1 MLSVLNFL
9 KLLKNAS
16 VFSVLKLHLGFNV
29 QLETQIFNG
38 HTFKDYQHIENTT
51 ISGLTFFTQSEV
63 SCCIYDVENT
73 NPSVTSE
80 FIYDLEHLSDEYV
93 SFIYRK

>member
-1 MLSVLNFL
+1 MHQYAASKLNQDLNVHL
-9 KLLKNAS
+9 K
-16 VFSVLKLHLGFNV
+16 
-29 QLETQIFNG
+29 TQMFNG

-51 ISGLTFFTQSEV
+51 ISGLTFFTQSDV
-63 SCCIYDVENT
+63 SCCVYDVENT

>member
-1 MLSVLNFL
+1 MHQCTASKHLNVHL
-9 KLLKNAS
+9 K
-16 VFSVLKLHLGFNV
+16 
-29 QLETQIFNG
+29 TQMFNG

-51 ISGLTFFTQSEV
+51 ISGLSFFTQSDV
-63 SCCIYDVENT
+63 SCCVYDVENT